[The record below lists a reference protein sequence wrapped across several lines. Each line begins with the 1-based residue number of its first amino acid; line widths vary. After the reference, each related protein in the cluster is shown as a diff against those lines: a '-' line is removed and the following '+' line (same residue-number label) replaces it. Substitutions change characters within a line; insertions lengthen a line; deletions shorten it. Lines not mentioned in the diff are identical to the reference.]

1 MTDKEAVLQL
11 YRDHNKYMVAGDV
24 KRLGALLDDDFYL
37 KHMTGMMQDKATW
50 LGEIQSGQMHYFF
63 L

>member
-24 KRLGALLDDDFYL
+24 KRLGALL
-37 KHMTGMMQDKATW
+37 MMIFT
-50 LGEIQSGQMHYFF
+50 
-63 L
+63 